1 MFMAQ
6 QPIRKTKVTG
16 PFNKPRSKA
25 VKKKKKPQ
33 TVGEIIKKNIE
44 QSKKPHPR
52 YGSSKLENHFAKE
65 FLDKLG
71 VKYERQYYAE
81 SIKRYYDFYLPDWNL
96 LIEVD
101 GDYYHSKGLVYED
114 MSPMQKRNNR
124 VDKLK
129 NEWAVLNGYNLIRV
143 WESDINKNATKLM
156 EKLKEILMLEE
167 EKRKK
172 REEKKKRRN
181 PKKKEEEEKK

>member
-44 QSKKPHPR
+44 KSKKPHPR

-81 SIKRYYDFYLPDWNL
+81 SIKRYYDFYLPESRV

-101 GDYYHSKGLVYED
+101 GDYYHSYGVVEED
-114 MSPMQKRNNR
+114 MNPMQKRNRR
-124 VDKLK
+124 VDGIKDT
-129 NEWAVLNGYNLIRV
+129 WASEHGIPLIRI
-143 WESDINKNATKLM
+143 WEHDINENPSKVMKYIKSKIGLA
-156 EKLKEILMLEE
+156 ED
-167 EKRKK
+167 KRKIIDD
-172 REEKKKRRN
+172 KKKRH
-181 PKKKEEEEKK
+181 

>member
-1 MFMAQ
+1 MRQATN
-6 QPIRKTKVTG
+6 KKDGKKKNTKKKV
-16 PFNKPRSKA
+16 
-25 VKKKKKPQ
+25 VKKSSSSSQ
-33 TVGEIIKKNIE
+33 TVFSNGRW
-44 QSKKPHPR
+44 HPK
-52 YGSSKLENHFAKE
+52 YGTSKLEDKFATE
-65 FLDKLG
+65 FLDKLD
-71 VKYERQYYAE
+71 VKYEKQFHAE
-81 SIKRYYDFYLPDWNL
+81 SIDRYYDFYLPDWNL